1 MRPEVFE
8 FADPFMHVFQL
19 LAFECVEPMLTL
31 PFHGHNANIAKHGEM
46 LGHGRLRQAQREHH
60 RPHRQRAALR
70 EQFDDLTPPRLGDGA
85 EDICG

>member
-1 MRPEVFE
+1 
-8 FADPFMHVFQL
+8 
-19 LAFECVEPMLTL
+19 
-31 PFHGHNANIAKHGEM
+31 M

-70 EQFDDLTPPRLGDGA
+70 KQFNNLTPPRLGDGA